1 MATNEALTIVKDP
14 DSVFEGL
21 LRSGKVSLAGLHPFE
36 MLVSLPPFAG
46 WTAKACE
53 HCFYGEVSKDVLDL
67 EHYVANELSFIASN
81 GALSVHAPYSE
92 VRRRLALC
100 DASGASYCYRDL
112 IFGLAKKVETA
123 GEGHNADWDNCLYDI
138 MALR

>member
-1 MATNEALTIVKDP
+1 
-14 DSVFEGL
+14 
-21 LRSGKVSLAGLHPFE
+21 

-67 EHYVANELSFIASN
+67 EYCVANELIFIAPN
-81 GALSVHAPYSE
+81 GALSVHAPYSK

-112 IFGLAKKVETA
+112 IFGLAKKVELV
-123 GEGHNADWDNCLYDI
+123 GEGHSADWDSCLYDT
-138 MALR
+138 MALHQPYRSTESAPKSALDSLLRIIGTAVAST